1 MAGRGRWESK
11 VCGVWEPDTQSLRA
25 GLGSPQGTARRAGC
39 GPWAWCPEPVA
50 ENAEPAARGGVT
62 GPVAG
67 GRTGFVL
74 FCPRRGLDAGPRQRK
89 RRVLPPRPGNVR
101 RRGVWR
107 ALCGASG
114 CLSPQPRAGAGRLRL
129 LLGPA
134 CARAGAGGACAPGES
149 GPRGLGGRLPRRRR
163 GRQAGPRLEEKRPS
177 GFRGVWPEGPER
189 ARTSVR

>member
-129 LLGPA
+129 LLGGGFQGRRLRPA
-134 CARAGAGGACAPGES
+134 PGRGRGAPAPLGRAGLGASEAGCRGAGAGG
-149 GPRGLGGRLPRRRR
+149 RR
-163 GRQAGPRLEEKRPS
+163 GP
-177 GFRGVWPEGPER
+177 V
-189 ARTSVR
+189 